1 MLTTERL
8 LASAHDLWKSYNEH
22 PFVLGIQ
29 NGDLAREKFR
39 FYTIQDYLY
48 LLDYAK
54 VFAIGLSKADDP
66 AVMHTFAQYIV
77 QIMDCEMNVHEG
89 YMAELSI
96 TPEELRTA
104 KPALANLSYTAYMRA
119 CAEAGGPAEAIT
131 AVLACAVS
139 YEHIAREI
147 LRRKPDADKHPFYGA
162 WVESYASD
170 AYAQENVVLCE
181 LVNKLTA
188 DYTEPQLEKLCEIFR
203 NCARYEAGF
212 WDMAWNLER

>member
-119 CAEAGGPAEAIT
+119 CAEAGGAAEAIT

-212 WDMAWNLER
+212 WDMAWKLER

>member
-212 WDMAWNLER
+212 WDMAWKLER

>member
-1 MLTTERL
+1 
-8 LASAHDLWKSYNEH
+8 
-22 PFVLGIQ
+22 
-29 NGDLAREKFR
+29 
-39 FYTIQDYLY
+39 
-48 LLDYAK
+48 
-54 VFAIGLSKADDP
+54 
-66 AVMHTFAQYIV
+66 
-77 QIMDCEMNVHEG
+77 
-89 YMAELSI
+89 
-96 TPEELRTA
+96 
-104 KPALANLSYTAYMRA
+104 MRA

-139 YEHIAREI
+139 YEHIAREM

-212 WDMAWNLER
+212 WDMAWKLER

>member
-119 CAEAGGPAEAIT
+119 CAEAGGAAEAIT

-139 YEHIAREI
+139 YEHIAREM

-212 WDMAWNLER
+212 WDMAWKLER

>member
-104 KPALANLSYTAYMRA
+104 KPALANLSYTAYLRA
-119 CAEAGGPAEAIT
+119 CAEAGGAAEAIT

-139 YEHIAREI
+139 YEHIAREM

-212 WDMAWNLER
+212 WDMAWKLER

>member
-139 YEHIAREI
+139 YEHIAKEI

-212 WDMAWNLER
+212 WDMAWKLER

>member
-104 KPALANLSYTAYMRA
+104 KPTLANLSYTAYMRA

-212 WDMAWNLER
+212 WDMAWKLER

>member
-139 YEHIAREI
+139 YEHIAREM

-212 WDMAWNLER
+212 WDMAWKLER

>member
-1 MLTTERL
+1 
-8 LASAHDLWKSYNEH
+8 
-22 PFVLGIQ
+22 
-29 NGDLAREKFR
+29 
-39 FYTIQDYLY
+39 
-48 LLDYAK
+48 
-54 VFAIGLSKADDP
+54 
-66 AVMHTFAQYIV
+66 MHTFAQYIV

-119 CAEAGGPAEAIT
+119 CTEAGGPAEAIT

-139 YEHIAREI
+139 YEHIAREM

-212 WDMAWNLER
+212 WDMAWKLER

>member
-29 NGDLAREKFR
+29 NGDLAHEKFR

-188 DYTEPQLEKLCEIFR
+188 GYTEPQLEKLCEIFR

-212 WDMAWNLER
+212 WDMAWKLEH

>member
-22 PFVLGIQ
+22 PFVLGIH

-212 WDMAWNLER
+212 WDMAWKLER

>member
-119 CAEAGGPAEAIT
+119 CAEAGGSAEAIT

-139 YEHIAREI
+139 YEHIAREM

-212 WDMAWNLER
+212 WDMAWKLER

>member
-96 TPEELRTA
+96 TPEELSAA

-139 YEHIAREI
+139 YEHIAKEM

-212 WDMAWNLER
+212 WDMAWKLER

>member
-139 YEHIAREI
+139 YEHIAREM

-212 WDMAWNLER
+212 WDMAWKLEN

>member
-139 YEHIAREI
+139 YEHIAREM
-147 LRRKPDADKHPFYGA
+147 LRSKPDADKHPFYGA

-212 WDMAWNLER
+212 WDMAWKLER

>member
-139 YEHIAREI
+139 YEHIAREM

-188 DYTEPQLEKLCEIFR
+188 DYTETQLEKLCEIFR

-212 WDMAWNLER
+212 WDMAWKLER

>member
-29 NGDLAREKFR
+29 NGDLDREKFR

-139 YEHIAREI
+139 YEHIAKEM

-212 WDMAWNLER
+212 WDMAWKLER

>member
-89 YMAELSI
+89 YMDELSI

-139 YEHIAREI
+139 YEHIAREM

-212 WDMAWNLER
+212 WDMAWKLEN

>member
-139 YEHIAREI
+139 YEHIAKEM

-212 WDMAWNLER
+212 WDMAWKLER

>member
-96 TPEELRTA
+96 TPEELRAA

-212 WDMAWNLER
+212 WDMAWKLER

>member
-54 VFAIGLSKADDP
+54 VFAIGLSKADGP

-139 YEHIAREI
+139 YEHIAKEM

-212 WDMAWNLER
+212 WDMAWKLER

>member
-188 DYTEPQLEKLCEIFR
+188 DYTKPQLEKLCEIFR

-212 WDMAWNLER
+212 WDMAWKLER

>member
-139 YEHIAREI
+139 YEHIAREM
-147 LRRKPDADKHPFYGA
+147 LHRKPDADKHPFYGA

-212 WDMAWNLER
+212 WDMAWKLER